1 MLLLTEEAQLKLA
14 DLKLA
19 IPLERK
25 HQFVDVQGKRQR
37 FSAFVCQSLKILNR
51 EFSGASAEVPALLAR
66 FERYSSMD
74 LAFRMAAC
82 DALEAFVLDTLNPKR
97 QTAVARASGANNV
110 TTPTEQLPIQT
121 LPVQYIKGVGPKL
134 AGVLGLLN
142 ITTVHELL
150 YYFPRDYVD
159 YNQQA
164 SISTLL
170 EGDTVSLVAT
180 VEGVSHHELKNRQGL
195 QVLRLKVSDKSGV
208 ATASWFFGKKQ
219 LAQLHA
225 FKNKF
230 PRGTQVLLSGKV
242 KWDSYSRCP
251 SLEKADIQSLSYEEK
266 ADATESGLAEL
277 PPPSLHT
284 GRIVP
289 IYPLSQGVN
298 LKTLRKCIYQALML
312 YSQQLEEFL
321 PLSIRQTVNL
331 LPLQEALMGIH
342 FPETM
347 EQCHQAKRRLVFDEL
362 FLMQLRLGLLRQ
374 QYKQNVQGLV
384 LTQQPDSLSRQ
395 FLTQLPFA
403 LTNAQQRAF
412 AEICTDLSASEP
424 MNRLLHGDVG
434 AGKTVVAALTLLV
447 AVENGYQ
454 AALMAPTEI
463 LAEQHYKKFVDWF
476 TPLGI
481 GCALVLGKQSAK
493 TKRLVKQG
501 LLNGQ
506 LHIAVGTHA
515 LIQDDVE
522 FQRLGVVVVDEQ
534 HRFGVRQRMK
544 FREKGEMPELLSMT
558 ATPIPRT
565 LAMTVHGDLD
575 VSVLD
580 ELPPGRSPIKT
591 VLLTQSQRVQAYEL
605 IRQEVA
611 MGRQAYIVFPL
622 IEESETL
629 AAKAATAEI
638 ERLQKEVF
646 PTLQLGLLH
655 GKLKSEEKES
665 VMGAFASG
673 VLNILVATTVVE
685 VGVDVPNATVMMI
698 ESADRFGL
706 AQLHQLRGRVGRGK
720 HQSYCVLL
728 STSKNTE
735 TKERLAIMEQTTDGF
750 VIAEHDLSLRG
761 PGDYL
766 GTRQSGLPDLALA
779 DLVEDHELLALA
791 REHAFAL
798 LAEPMGL
805 EGYPALKQVLFAQ
818 LAQGQALLNSG

>member
-1 MLLLTEEAQLKLA
+1 
-14 DLKLA
+14 
-19 IPLERK
+19 
-25 HQFVDVQGKRQR
+25 
-37 FSAFVCQSLKILNR
+37 
-51 EFSGASAEVPALLAR
+51 
-66 FERYSSMD
+66 
-74 LAFRMAAC
+74 
-82 DALEAFVLDTLNPKR
+82 
-97 QTAVARASGANNV
+97 
-110 TTPTEQLPIQT
+110 
-121 LPVQYIKGVGPKL
+121 
-134 AGVLGLLN
+134 
-142 ITTVHELL
+142 
-150 YYFPRDYVD
+150 
-159 YNQQA
+159 
-164 SISTLL
+164 
-170 EGDTVSLVAT
+170 
-180 VEGVSHHELKNRQGL
+180 
-195 QVLRLKVSDKSGV
+195 V

-266 ADATESGLAEL
+266 ADASESGLAEL

-298 LKTLRKCIYQALML
+298 LKTLRKCIYQALTL

-321 PLSIRQTVNL
+321 PVGIRQSLKL

-384 LTQQPDSLSRQ
+384 LTQQPDSLSQQ

-412 AEICTDLSASEP
+412 TEICTDLASSEP

-434 AGKTVVAALTLLV
+434 AGKTVVAAITLLV

-481 GCALVLGKQSAK
+481 GCALVLGKQSVK

-591 VLLTQSQRVQAYEL
+591 VLLTQAQRVQAYDL

-611 MGRQAYIVFPL
+611 LGRQAYIVFPL

-638 ERLQKEVF
+638 ERLQKETF
-646 PTLQLGLLH
+646 PTLKLGLLH
-655 GKLKSEEKES
+655 GKLKSEEKEA

-673 VLNILVATTVVE
+673 ALNILVATTVVE

-798 LAEPMGL
+798 LAEPAGL

>member
-1 MLLLTEEAQLKLA
+1 
-14 DLKLA
+14 
-19 IPLERK
+19 
-25 HQFVDVQGKRQR
+25 
-37 FSAFVCQSLKILNR
+37 
-51 EFSGASAEVPALLAR
+51 
-66 FERYSSMD
+66 
-74 LAFRMAAC
+74 
-82 DALEAFVLDTLNPKR
+82 
-97 QTAVARASGANNV
+97 
-110 TTPTEQLPIQT
+110 
-121 LPVQYIKGVGPKL
+121 
-134 AGVLGLLN
+134 
-142 ITTVHELL
+142 
-150 YYFPRDYVD
+150 
-159 YNQQA
+159 
-164 SISTLL
+164 
-170 EGDTVSLVAT
+170 
-180 VEGVSHHELKNRQGL
+180 
-195 QVLRLKVSDKSGV
+195 
-208 ATASWFFGKKQ
+208 
-219 LAQLHA
+219 
-225 FKNKF
+225 
-230 PRGTQVLLSGKV
+230 
-242 KWDSYSRCP
+242 
-251 SLEKADIQSLSYEEK
+251 
-266 ADATESGLAEL
+266 
-277 PPPSLHT
+277 
-284 GRIVP
+284 
-289 IYPLSQGVN
+289 
-298 LKTLRKCIYQALML
+298 
-312 YSQQLEEFL
+312 
-321 PLSIRQTVNL
+321 
-331 LPLQEALMGIH
+331 
-342 FPETM
+342 
-347 EQCHQAKRRLVFDEL
+347 
-362 FLMQLRLGLLRQ
+362 
-374 QYKQNVQGLV
+374 
-384 LTQQPDSLSRQ
+384 
-395 FLTQLPFA
+395 
-403 LTNAQQRAF
+403 
-412 AEICTDLSASEP
+412 
-424 MNRLLHGDVG
+424 
-434 AGKTVVAALTLLV
+434 
-447 AVENGYQ
+447 
-454 AALMAPTEI
+454 
-463 LAEQHYKKFVDWF
+463 
-476 TPLGI
+476 
-481 GCALVLGKQSAK
+481 
-493 TKRLVKQG
+493 

-591 VLLTQSQRVQAYEL
+591 VLLTQAQRVQAYDL

-611 MGRQAYIVFPL
+611 LGRQAYIVFPL

-638 ERLQKEVF
+638 ERLQKETF
-646 PTLQLGLLH
+646 PTLKLGLLH
-655 GKLKSEEKES
+655 GKLKSEEKEA

-673 VLNILVATTVVE
+673 ALNILVATTVVE

-798 LAEPMGL
+798 LAEPAGL

>member
-1 MLLLTEEAQLKLA
+1 MHPLLTEEAQLKLA

-19 IPLERK
+19 VPLERK
-25 HQFVDVQGKRQR
+25 HQFVDVQGKKQR
-37 FSAFVCQSLKILNR
+37 FSAFVCQSLKVLNR
-51 EFSGASAEVPALLAR
+51 EFSGANAEVAPLLNR
-66 FERYSSMD
+66 FERYGMSD
-74 LAFRMAAC
+74 LTFRMAAC
-82 DALEAFVLDTLNPKR
+82 DALETFVLDALNPKR
-97 QTAVARASGANNV
+97 KTAVTRATASNSATAPPEN
-110 TTPTEQLPIQT
+110 TPLHELE
-121 LPVQYIKGVGPKL
+121 VQYIKGVGPRL
-134 AGVLGLLN
+134 ASILGLLN
-142 ITTVHELL
+142 IATVQDLL
-150 YYFPRDYVD
+150 HYFPRDYVD

-164 SISTLL
+164 SINTLL
-170 EGDTVSLVAT
+170 EGDTVSIIAT
-180 VEGVSHHELKNRQGL
+180 VESATHHELKNRQGL

-230 PRGTQVLLSGKV
+230 PKSTQVLLSGKV

-251 SLEKADIQSLSYEEK
+251 SLEKAEIQSLSYEEK
-266 ADATESGLAEL
+266 ADATDGLAEL
-277 PPPSLHT
+277 PQPSLHT

-298 LKTLRKCIYQALML
+298 LKTLRKCIYQALTV
-312 YSQQLEEFL
+312 YSDRVEEYL
-321 PLSIRQTVNL
+321 PAKIRQNLQL
-331 LPLQEALMGIH
+331 LPLQDALMGIH

-347 EQCHQAKRRLVFDEL
+347 QQCHNAKRRLIFDEL

-384 LTQQPDSLSRQ
+384 LTKKADSLSQQ
-395 FLTQLPFA
+395 FLEHLPFQ
-403 LTNAQQRAF
+403 LTNAQNRAF
-412 AEICTDLSASEP
+412 GEICADLSSSEP

-434 AGKTVVAALTLLV
+434 AGKTVVAALALLV

-493 TKRLVKQG
+493 TKRAVKQG

-506 LHIAVGTHA
+506 LQVAVGTHA

-544 FREKGEMPELLSMT
+544 LRDKGEMPELLSMT

-591 VLLTQSQRVQAYEL
+591 VMLSQAQRVQTYDL
-605 IRQEVA
+605 IRQQVGL
-611 MGRQAYIVFPL
+611 GRQVYIVFPL

-629 AAKAATAEI
+629 SAKAATAEI
-638 ERLQKEVF
+638 EKLQKEVF
-646 PTLQLGLLH
+646 PTLKLGLLH
-655 GKLKSEEKES
+655 GKLKSEEKEA
-665 VMGAFASG
+665 VMGQFASG
-673 VLNILVATTVVE
+673 ELHILVATTVVE

-720 HQSYCVLL
+720 HQSYCLLL
-728 STSKNTE
+728 STSKNSE

-791 REHAFAL
+791 REQAFAL
-798 LAEPMGL
+798 LAEPLGID
-805 EGYPALKQVLFAQ
+805 GYPALKQTLFRQ
-818 LAQGQALLNSG
+818 MAQGASLLNSG